1 MMPRHYSIPFH
12 LLVWA
17 ALLFLVAPIFV
28 VVPVSLTPTSY
39 LAFPTDGLSL
49 RHYAELATNPLW
61 YRSLGQSFVIAVIAT
76 VLATT
81 LGTAAAIGAGKLGG
95 RPANVARVLALLPL
109 LVPPVVSALAL
120 YRGSVLLGLFDSWI
134 GAILAHA
141 ILAVPYVF
149 VTVAAALSRLDPSI
163 EMAARSLG
171 ASWGTA
177 QRRAVLPNLKSGI
190 FAGALFAFV
199 TSWDELVVTL
209 FITSRDIFTLPRRMW
224 DGIRE
229 NISPSV
235 AAVAVALLLFSLL
248 CLVLMQLLDRR
259 AGTRK
264 ADKVVGDK
272 VPGMIHKGA

>member
-1 MMPRHYSIPFH
+1 MTPLHYSIPFR

-39 LAFPTDGLSL
+39 LAFPTGALSL
-49 RHYAELATNPLW
+49 RHYAELATNPDW

-76 VLATT
+76 VLATA

-95 RPANVARVLALLPL
+95 RPAYAARVLALLPL

-120 YRGSVLLGLFDSWI
+120 YRGWVVLGLFDSWS

-149 VTVAAALSRLDPSI
+149 VTVSAALSRLDASI

-171 ASWGTA
+171 AGWGTA

-229 NISPSV
+229 NISPAV
-235 AAVAVALLLFSLL
+235 AAVAVVLFLFSLL
-248 CLVLMQLLDRR
+248 CLALMRLLERR
-259 AGTRK
+259 
-264 ADKVVGDK
+264 
-272 VPGMIHKGA
+272 PGPAMTERVDDQAVQ